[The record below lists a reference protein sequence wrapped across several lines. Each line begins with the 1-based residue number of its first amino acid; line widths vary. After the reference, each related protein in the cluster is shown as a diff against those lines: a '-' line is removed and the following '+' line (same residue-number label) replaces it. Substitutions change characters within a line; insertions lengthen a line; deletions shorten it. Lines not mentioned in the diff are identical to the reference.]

1 MCSADDPSSGASFT
15 LSPPGSCPCILSAV
29 LLSRT
34 DVSTFVS
41 VSFFSVG
48 DRPGGFLGVRLPFF
62 RTLPSPQ
69 ASNSHDVQLITDSL
83 PEVSQ
88 VTWISFPISFLESYL
103 GFIYVN
109 EFIVKQGVTMQPWVA
124 ELAMQTRLNLN
135 CLTEIFLPLPAES
148 WD

>member
-1 MCSADDPSSGASFT
+1 MCSADDPSLGASFT

-48 DRPGGFLGVRLPFF
+48 DRPRGFLGVRLPFF

-88 VTWISFPISFLESYL
+88 VIWISFPISFLESYL
-103 GFIYVN
+103 GFIYV
-109 EFIVKQGVTMQPWVA
+109 FIVKQGVTM
-124 ELAMQTRLNLN
+124 
-135 CLTEIFLPLPAES
+135 
-148 WD
+148 